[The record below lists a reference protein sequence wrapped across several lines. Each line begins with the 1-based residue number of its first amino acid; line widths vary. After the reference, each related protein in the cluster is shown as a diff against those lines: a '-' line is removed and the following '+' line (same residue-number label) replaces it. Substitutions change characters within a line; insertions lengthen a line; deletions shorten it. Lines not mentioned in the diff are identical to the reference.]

1 MILSLLFDIPNTL
14 RDFDGVDPVGS
25 RRCDRAMGKVVEEC
39 CIPRGAIVHRGM
51 LSNEGAPSWLDGEG
65 TSSCQSVVGMPD
77 GVEVNPKRDRYLSH
91 GGHSLAGFDDTCA
104 DGSQHLVPYL
114 HVDRDA

>member
-1 MILSLLFDIPNTL
+1 VILSLLFDIPNTL
-14 RDFDGVDPVGS
+14 RGFDGVDPVGS

-39 CIPRGAIVHRGM
+39 CVPRGEIVHRGM

-77 GVEVNPKRDRYLSH
+77 GVEATCRMVGILSP
-91 GGHSLAGFDDTCA
+91 GLTIPAPMALSTWSRICT
-104 DGSQHLVPYL
+104 
-114 HVDRDA
+114 